1 MHDLTGAACAAPG
14 TDPELFYDVYRQ
26 AEARAMC
33 LGCPVRAGCLANA
46 LEHELAD
53 AEADGRDRHADAL
66 HLAYGMWGATT
77 GTARRSMRPGQQIG
91 LPTTTPP
98 PSQARF
104 AA

>member
-14 TDPELFYDVYRQ
+14 VDPELFFDTYRL

-33 LGCPVRAGCLANA
+33 FACPVRAGCLETA

-53 AEADGRDRHADAL
+53 AEDDGRDRHDGAL
-66 HLAYGMWGATT
+66 QLAYGLWGGVN
-77 GTARRSMRPGQQIG
+77 GTARRSMRPGQIG
-91 LPTTTPP
+91 LPETSLAR
-98 PSQARF
+98 SQARI